1 MEKNKHVFSSDI
13 NEAEGKDW
21 PRFSMKKMEKES
33 IKLAKKIKDSSFKPN
48 YILAIA
54 NGGLYMAY
62 VISKFLDVPMATIR
76 IQRPLTNS
84 DDSHEDIVVYAKK
97 YRKQKP
103 VIMDAISIKPK
114 KSDNI
119 VIVDDKIDTG
129 KTIRVLMNYLKKNF
143 KINESQMRVASMYES
158 DDTSFSSYVNYNTP
172 YVPPWGERAT
182 SKQKIDWEQWMS
194 SYKELRN

>member
-84 DDSHEDIVVYAKK
+84 DDSHEDIVAYAKK

-143 KINESQMRVASMYES
+143 KINESHLGISEPEIKSDSDESENENAYAERILKSLRVLDEPIL
-158 DDTSFSSYVNYNTP
+158 F
-172 YVPPWGERAT
+172 G
-182 SKQKIDWEQWMS
+182 
-194 SYKELRN
+194 